1 LVFEVA
7 IQVVS
12 VLVVVP
18 LVVGMVSLVVL
29 SLLGVLHL
37 VLNTRVEKVVALS
50 LRGATVHG
58 LPFVAFTVLQQD
70 RGVPSWWF
78 PWWLSWW

>member
-1 LVFEVA
+1 MGGFIFEVA
-7 IQVVS
+7 TRVVS
-12 VLVVVP
+12 VLVVVV

-37 VLNTRVEKVVALS
+37 MLNTSVGGVVAFS

-58 LPFVAFTVLQQD
+58 LPFMAFVL
-70 RGVPSWWF
+70 
-78 PWWLSWW
+78 L